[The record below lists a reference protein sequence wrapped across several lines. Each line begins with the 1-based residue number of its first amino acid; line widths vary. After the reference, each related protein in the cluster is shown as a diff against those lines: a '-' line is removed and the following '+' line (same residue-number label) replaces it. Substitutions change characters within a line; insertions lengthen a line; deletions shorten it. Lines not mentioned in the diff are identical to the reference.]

1 MIVALVVLGY
11 LLGSIPVAWI
21 LARVVT
27 GQDLRQLG
35 SGNVGVMNTA
45 LSVARW
51 AGLLVFLAEAA
62 KGVLAV
68 ILARML
74 GGGEAQAPWAGE
86 ITIALTVLAAVAG
99 TRWAIWLRG
108 AGGRGNT
115 AGVAAVLLLS
125 WPTVVAGLAAWALLR
140 VLSRRSFVAT
150 RGVLVL
156 WPIAF
161 GLFTRSWVY
170 GVFGAALSLMYL
182 STQHPETDDHLIIKE
197 RWPNLWAF
205 LSGPRRT

>member
-1 MIVALVVLGY
+1 MIVALVVMGY

-68 ILARML
+68 IVAQTL
-74 GGGEAQAPWAGE
+74 GGGEAQIVVGREVA
-86 ITIALTVLAAVAG
+86 IALTVLAAVAG
-99 TRWAIWLRG
+99 TRWSIWLRG

-125 WPTVVAGLAAWALLR
+125 WSTIIAGLVAWTLLR

-205 LSGPRRT
+205 LSGPKRT